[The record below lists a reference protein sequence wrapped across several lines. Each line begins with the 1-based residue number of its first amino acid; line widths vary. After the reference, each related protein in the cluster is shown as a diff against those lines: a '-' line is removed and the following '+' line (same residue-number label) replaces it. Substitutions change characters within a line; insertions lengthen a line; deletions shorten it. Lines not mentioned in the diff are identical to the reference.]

1 MIERLHLNID
11 NRSVND
17 DYSVSCDM
25 TMVPLME
32 HDNKTKK
39 IGGEIYE
46 RRDEIFFF
54 YVLFRSPPFM
64 HFILRKLHI
73 L

>member
-11 NRSVND
+11 NGSLND
-17 DYSVSCDM
+17 DCSVSCDM

-39 IGGEIYE
+39 KQNKEE
-46 RRDEIFFF
+46 KFKRDETKFF
-54 YVLFRSPPFM
+54 SFM
-64 HFILRKLHI
+64 FCSGHLHSCTSH
-73 L
+73 